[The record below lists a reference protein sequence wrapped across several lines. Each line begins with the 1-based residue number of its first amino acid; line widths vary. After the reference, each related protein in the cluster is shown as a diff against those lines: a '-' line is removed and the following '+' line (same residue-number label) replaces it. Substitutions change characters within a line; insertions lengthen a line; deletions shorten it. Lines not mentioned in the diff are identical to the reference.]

1 MSEHTKKK
9 LAPIIITVLI
19 VLYYGVYFGI
29 IVSLVPGIFK
39 IPLGIIPLFLGI
51 TMIYVC
57 VQRIKEINGGEE
69 DDLSKY

>member
-1 MSEHTKKK
+1 MSEHGKKK

-51 TMIYVC
+51 AMIYVC